1 MKKRLVFILVGVL
14 LLSSAIF
21 AASFRKNITVDYM
34 GIKLVVDGREV
45 VMGNDMAGNKIEPFA
60 YEGTTY
66 LPVRALAE
74 ALGKT
79 VQWDEAT
86 KTIFI
91 GDGAAA
97 PAAPVA
103 DNQNNTPAPSTGQY
117 LTDVME
123 PFSKDRADIY
133 KTSDRKT
140 LSLAGKEYT
149 NGIIYDSHYNRF
161 GHTNFN
167 LDGKYTN
174 LTGKLGADQ
183 EGSTIRFDFI
193 ADGTIIQS
201 YDIISGQ
208 LPVDVNLNVS
218 GVKLLEI
225 KFEVITDY
233 RISKSAFTDIM
244 VR

>member
-34 GIKLVVDGREV
+34 GIKLVVDGKEV
-45 VMGNDMAGNKIEPFA
+45 IMGNDMAGNKIEPFA

-74 ALGKT
+74 ALGKN
-79 VQWDEAT
+79 VQWDDAT
-86 KTIFI
+86 KTVFI
-91 GDGAAA
+91 GDGA
-97 PAAPVA
+97 AAPVA
-103 DNQNNTPAPSTGQY
+103 DNQNNTPAPTSGQY
-117 LTDVME
+117 LTDVMD
-123 PFSKDRADIY
+123 PFSMKRATVYKTKDR
-133 KTSDRKT
+133 KS

-149 NGIIYDSHYNRF
+149 NGVYYDSYYGRQ

-218 GVKLLEI
+218 GVRLLEI
-225 KFEVITDY
+225 KYEVTTGDMY
-233 RISKSAFTDIM
+233 SSSAFTDIM

>member
-34 GIKLVVDGREV
+34 GIKLVVDGKEV
-45 VMGNDMAGNKIEPFA
+45 IMGNDMAGNKIEPFA

-86 KTIFI
+86 NTVFI
-91 GDGAAA
+91 GDGEI
-97 PAAPVA
+97 
-103 DNQNNTPAPSTGQY
+103 TPAQGSAVDLLEITS
-117 LTDVME
+117 
-123 PFSKDRADIY
+123 PFSKEHAYETSNYSLGGVNY
-133 KTSDRKT
+133 KNAIKYRSG
-140 LSLAGKEYT
+140 LYE
-149 NGIIYDSHYNRF
+149 I

-167 LDGKYTN
+167 LEGKYTN

-183 EGSTIRFDFI
+183 EGSVMRFDFI
-193 ADGTIIQS
+193 ADGRLLQS
-201 YDIISGQ
+201 YDVVAGQ
-208 LPVDVNLNVS
+208 LPIDVNLNVT
-218 GVKLLEI
+218 GVRLLEI
-225 KFEVITDY
+225 KYEITSEHRSSD
-233 RISKSAFTDIM
+233 SAFADIM